1 MLDRLQRQG
10 LAVSQNVFSFS
21 LGANFFANLN
31 AHLSISASRSFPSLP
46 ILNLSTLIARTS
58 ASAWSRR
65 TSALSDFRLLLARS
79 RNLAHPCIANR
90 CNAAKARLAKKKH
103 RGSAA

>member
-1 MLDRLQRQG
+1 
-10 LAVSQNVFSFS
+10 

-31 AHLSISASRSFPSLP
+31 AHSSISASRSFPSLP
-46 ILNLSTLIARTS
+46 ILNHSTLIARTS

-103 RGSAA
+103 LGSAA

>member
-10 LAVSQNVFSFS
+10 LALSQNVFFVL
-21 LGANFFANLN
+21 LGRELLANLN
-31 AHLSISASRSFPSLP
+31 AHSSISASRSFPSLP
-46 ILNLSTLIARTS
+46 ILYPSTLIAAPRPPPG
-58 ASAWSRR
+58 RGGP
-65 TSALSDFRLLLARS
+65 SALADFRLLLARS

-103 RGSAA
+103 LGSAA